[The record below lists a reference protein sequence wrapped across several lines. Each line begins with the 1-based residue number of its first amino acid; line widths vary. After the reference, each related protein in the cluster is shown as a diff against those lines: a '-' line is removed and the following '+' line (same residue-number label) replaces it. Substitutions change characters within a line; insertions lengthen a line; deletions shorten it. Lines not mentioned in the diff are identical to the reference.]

1 MKKVICLILSCL
13 LLLSLSSCEIIDRF
27 KGDMS
32 KLSRDD
38 NGNLL
43 YDNNSYYRVDDYFE
57 VRTITDDTVFELGW
71 YSQFPFF
78 PDMHYYAFDEENPL
92 FIFCDNQV
100 SSLYNKGLYI
110 RSDYDIQSKMFTIK
124 DTDIEISLVSVM
136 TKSDVAVSSI
146 THEKY
151 MFFKMC
157 LIDDPRIQIDL
168 FGPYKLNDNWYL
180 IYSGETYIL
189 SDEFV
194 ELLKE
199 NGIIDK

>member
-1 MKKVICLILSCL
+1 MKKLICLVLL
-13 LLLSLSSCEIIDRF
+13 FMLLLSLSSCETIDRF
-27 KGDMS
+27 NGNMS

-43 YDNNSYYRVDDYFE
+43 YDDNSYYRVDDCFE
-57 VRTITDDTVFELGW
+57 VRTITDDTVVELGW

-92 FIFCDNQV
+92 FIFCDNKV
-100 SSLYNKGLYI
+100 SSLYSKGLYV

-151 MFFKMC
+151 MSFKMC

-168 FGPYKLNDNWYL
+168 FGPYKFNENWYF
-180 IYSGETYIL
+180 IHSGETYIL
-189 SDEFV
+189 SNELV

>member
-13 LLLSLSSCEIIDRF
+13 LLLSLSSCAVIDRF

-32 KLSRDD
+32 KLSNDD
-38 NGNLL
+38 NGNLP
-43 YDNNSYYRVDDYFE
+43 YGGNSYYRVNDYFE
-57 VRTITDDTVFELGW
+57 VRTITDDTVVELGW

-100 SSLYNKGLYI
+100 SSLYCKGLYI

-146 THEKY
+146 TYEKY
-151 MFFKMC
+151 ISFKMC
-157 LIDDPRIQIDL
+157 LIDDPRIRIDL
-168 FGPYKLNDNWYL
+168 SGPYKLNDNWYF

-189 SDEFV
+189 SDELV

>member
-13 LLLSLSSCEIIDRF
+13 LLLSLSSCAVIDRF

-32 KLSRDD
+32 KLSNDD

-43 YDNNSYYRVDDYFE
+43 YGGNSYYRVNDYFE
-57 VRTITDDTVFELGW
+57 VRTITDDTVVELGW

-151 MFFKMC
+151 MSFKMC

-168 FGPYKLNDNWYL
+168 SGPYKFNENWYF
-180 IYSGETYIL
+180 IHSGETYIL

>member
-13 LLLSLSSCEIIDRF
+13 LLLSLSSCAVIDRF

-32 KLSRDD
+32 KLSNDD

-43 YDNNSYYRVDDYFE
+43 YGGNGYYRVDDYFE
-57 VRTITDDTVFELGW
+57 VRTITDDTVVELGW

-151 MFFKMC
+151 MSFKMC

-168 FGPYKLNDNWYL
+168 SGPYKFNENWYF
-180 IYSGETYIL
+180 IHSGETYIL